1 MHVPVQCVAA
11 GTEQEPRTHLLAS
24 KALTDNTGVL
34 VDPNLGIGRHGASA
48 TGLGRSLNEHAS
60 RGERHGHCP
69 FVILWA
75 MVGPVFKDGQVKSL
89 SAEEAKNKKGVR
101 IIIKKCN

>member
-48 TGLGRSLNEHAS
+48 TGLG
-60 RGERHGHCP
+60 
-69 FVILWA
+69 
-75 MVGPVFKDGQVKSL
+75 
-89 SAEEAKNKKGVR
+89 
-101 IIIKKCN
+101 